1 MPFRTQQARKYFLPA
16 LAQQMESNLEVP
28 ELCSEAPDDLNS
40 DGVRN

>member
-1 MPFRTQQARKYFLPA
+1 MPFLTQQASKGFLPA
-16 LAQQMESNLEVP
+16 SAQQMKPNLEIP